1 MRNNLIA
8 ILTLLAGLTP
18 CFSQRV
24 VSPEVMPDGRVT
36 FRLRAPDARQV
47 QVHCEGVKTTA
58 MQKDDDG
65 VWSLT
70 SEPLEPD
77 IYVYSFQV
85 DGCRALDPNN
95 PLIKYNLLNT
105 DSQVHVPGPPALPW
119 ELNDVPHGQVHRHFY
134 HSKVAGDDRDFFV
147 YTPPGYDP
155 SARKRYPVLYLLHG
169 YSDDATAWVSVGL
182 ANVILDNLIA
192 RRQAKPML
200 VVMPLG
206 YGTMDIVRAGWQ
218 RVRDRQLWQRNQ
230 DGFRDALL
238 NEVIPS
244 VEKDYRV
251 LTDRDQRA
259 IAGLSMGG
267 SESLLVGLNRLDRF
281 AWIGS
286 FSAGGLG
293 TNLASQFPGLDE
305 KANRQLQLLWIGC
318 GEQDGLLT
326 SNLALSDWLKAR
338 NIKHTWVQTPGQH
351 SFRVWRR
358 YLADFAPLL
367 FQPKNPQP
375 RMNTN

>member
-1 MRNNLIA
+1 
-8 ILTLLAGLTP
+8 
-18 CFSQRV
+18 
-24 VSPEVMPDGRVT
+24 MPDRRVA
-36 FRLRAPDARQV
+36 FRLRAADAKQV
-47 QVHCEGVKTTA
+47 QVHCEGVKATA
-58 MQKDDDG
+58 MHKDDDG

-70 SEPLEPD
+70 TDPLEPD

-85 DGCRALDPNN
+85 DGCRTLDLNN

-105 DSQVHVPGPPALPW
+105 DSQVHVPGPPTLPW

-155 SARKRYPVLYLLHG
+155 AARKRYPVLYLLHG

-192 RRQAKPML
+192 RQQARPML

-230 DGFRDALL
+230 DRFRDALL
-238 NEVIPS
+238 NEVIPA

-251 LTDRDQRA
+251 QKDRDQRA

-267 SESLLVGLNRLDRF
+267 SESLLVGLNRLDQF

-293 TNLASQFPGLDE
+293 TNLPTQFPALDE
-305 KANRQLQLLWIGC
+305 KANRQLHLLWIGC

-326 SNLALSDWLKAR
+326 NNLALSDWLKNK
-338 NIKHTWVQTPGQH
+338 NIVHTWVQTPGQH

-358 YLADFAPLL
+358 YLAQFAPLL
-367 FQPKNPQP
+367 FQPK
-375 RMNTN
+375 TSK